1 MSGSPVVTLRRIQE
15 AVKSAGGQDITT
27 LDLSRGLI
35 AQMGE
40 TGSLR
45 LDLTSLKVHHDRLL
59 NWQIADRLILAA
71 PPDEDDDRPG
81 RLSQDLLASL
91 YASYTPL
98 AEAAGLVPMAFAT
111 FRLRAYAAPTSSRV
125 RRRVRAR

>member
-27 LDLSRGLI
+27 LDLSRCLI

-45 LDLTSLKVHHDRLL
+45 LDLVSLKVHHDRLL
-59 NWQIADRLILAA
+59 NWQIADRLIMGA
-71 PPDEDDDRPG
+71 PPGDEDEPG
-81 RLSQDLLASL
+81 RLSQAKLADLYSA
-91 YASYTPL
+91 YTAQ
-98 AEAAGLVPMAFAT
+98 AEAAGLVPMAYAT
-111 FRLRAYAAPTSSRV
+111 FRLRAYAAPTSNR
-125 RRRVRAR
+125 RRRVIRVL